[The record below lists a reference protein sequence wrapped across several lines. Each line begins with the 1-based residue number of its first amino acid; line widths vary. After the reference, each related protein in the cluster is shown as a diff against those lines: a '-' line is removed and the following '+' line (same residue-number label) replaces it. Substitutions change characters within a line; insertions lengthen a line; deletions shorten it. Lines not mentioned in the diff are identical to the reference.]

1 MAEVF
6 ASVQSAAVC
15 MGGLAIH
22 LEVCCRWG
30 IRMGSGSRSTGAIKQ
45 VNNYHWTS
53 DWVCVLMA
61 GRSCLPMPDWEADR
75 REGTW

>member
-22 LEVCCRWG
+22 LLYA
-30 IRMGSGSRSTGAIKQ
+30 GS
-45 VNNYHWTS
+45 
-53 DWVCVLMA
+53 VL
-61 GRSCLPMPDWEADR
+61 
-75 REGTW
+75 